1 MLETDR
7 NGVNVMPLGKS
18 VQIDT
23 QLFLALY
30 NYFFDDDNAPQDY
43 EADEIRRKLQEK
55 VDKLIDREI
64 FTRYKRASTPQE
76 REEYR
81 QRYLDRKGISK
92 SFRTDVEQKNT

>member
-1 MLETDR
+1 
-7 NGVNVMPLGKS
+7 MPLGKS

-23 QLFLALY
+23 QLFLTLY
-30 NYFFDDDNAPQDY
+30 NYFFDDNAPQDY

-64 FTRYKRASTPQE
+64 FTQYKRASTPQE

-81 QRYLDRKGISK
+81 QRYLDRKGILRD
-92 SFRTDVEQKNT
+92 FRTDTEQKNT

>member
-1 MLETDR
+1 
-7 NGVNVMPLGKS
+7 MPLGKS

-81 QRYLDRKGISK
+81 QKRDYKIICEKLDLIEAMFDIWG
-92 SFRTDVEQKNT
+92 